1 MADDDL
7 ASHFEE
13 VLDQEEGIA
22 PERPSKRE
30 REDKPENLFPQR
42 ATDPDEEV
50 DVDDDEGPEQEVDA
64 ESEQDEDELAAQPQ
78 EGEEEDKQETALD
91 LGQIVAVNVDG
102 QRAEVSLQE
111 ALNGYVRAETFH
123 RRLNQLQEVA
133 KEIENERAVLA
144 QERNYYAELTPAL
157 LQQLYSMQPQE
168 PDWDKLYAEDA
179 TSAAQLERQWRTYRE
194 KVQAL
199 AQEHERVTQEQQREE
214 ARKQAIFEDAQ
225 RRQLSQWVPEWADNK
240 RWDRDRK
247 SMIRTAAAVG
257 YSEAELGQ
265 LRDARPTMI
274 LLWASRYLELMRNKP
289 KPARTQ
295 QGAMRPGAISSRA
308 APNGLGRAEKRLQRS
323 GSVRDAARAFEEDL
337 NREG

>member
-1 MADDDL
+1 MADENADL
-7 ASHFEE
+7 ASHFED
-13 VLDQEEGIA
+13 VLDEEEGIA
-22 PERPSKRE
+22 PEKPARAARG
-30 REDKPENLFPQR
+30 EDDGEQPEQLFPEQDVEEEVDEEGDEGDAQR
-42 ATDPDEEV
+42 AQAEDEPDEE
-50 DVDDDEGPEQEVDA
+50 EKPE
-64 ESEQDEDELAAQPQ
+64 P
-78 EGEEEDKQETALD
+78 TALD
-91 LGQIVAVNVDG
+91 PDQIVRVSVDG
-102 QRAEVSLQE
+102 QEAEVSLKE

-123 RRLNQLQEVA
+123 RRLNQLQQVAQEV
-133 KEIENERAVLA
+133 EQERAVLA
-144 QERNYYAELTPAL
+144 QGRDYYAGLIPAL
-157 LQQLYSMQPQE
+157 LQQLYSLQPKE
-168 PDWDKLYAEDA
+168 PDWDKAYEEDPQ
-179 TSAAQLERQWRTYRE
+179 AAAKLERDWRAYRE

-199 AQEHERVTQEQQREE
+199 AQEHERTTQEQQREQV
-214 ARKQAIFEDAQ
+214 RQQSIFEDAQ
-225 RRQLSQWVPEWADNK
+225 RRKLSEWVPEWTDNK

-247 SMIRTAAAVG
+247 SMIRTAQAVG

-295 QGAMRPGAISSRA
+295 QGALRPGAISSRGA

>member
-1 MADDDL
+1 MADENTDL
-7 ASHFEE
+7 ASHFED
-13 VLDQEEGIA
+13 VLDEEEGIA
-22 PERPSKRE
+22 PE
-30 REDKPENLFPQR
+30 KPARAAKGDADGEQPEQLFPEQE
-42 ATDPDEEV
+42 TDEEV
-50 DVDDDEGPEQEVDA
+50 DEEGEDDDA
-64 ESEQDEDELAAQPQ
+64 LRAQA
-78 EGEEEDKQETALD
+78 EEEPDEEEKPEPTALD
-91 LGQIVAVNVDG
+91 LDQVVRVSVDG
-102 QRAEVSLQE
+102 QEAEVSLKE
-111 ALNGYVRAETFH
+111 ALSGYVRTETFH
-123 RRLNQLQEVA
+123 KRLNQLQQVAQEV
-133 KEIENERAVLA
+133 EQERAVLA
-144 QERNYYAELTPAL
+144 QGRDYYAGLIPAL
-157 LQQLYSMQPQE
+157 LQQLYSLQPQE

-179 TSAAQLERQWRTYRE
+179 NSAAQLERQWRGYRE

-199 AQEHERVTQEQQREE
+199 AQEHQRTTQEQQREQ
-214 ARKQAIFEDAQ
+214 ARQQAIFEDTQ
-225 RRQLSQWVPEWADNK
+225 RRQLSQWVPEWTDNK

-247 SMIRTAAAVG
+247 SMIRTAQAVG

-295 QGAMRPGAISSRA
+295 QGALRPGAISSRGA

>member
-1 MADDDL
+1 MPEANNEL
-7 ASHFEE
+7 ASHFED
-13 VLDQEEGIA
+13 VLDEEEGIE
-22 PERPSKRE
+22 PEKSARSAQKGE
-30 REDKPENLFPQR
+30 QDEQPEQLFPEQE
-42 ATDPDEEV
+42 TDEEV
-50 DVDDDEGPEQEVDA
+50 DEEAEDADAEPVEEVD
-64 ESEQDEDELAAQPQ
+64 
-78 EGEEEDKQETALD
+78 EEDAKEALEQAALD
-91 LGQIVAVNVDG
+91 LNQIVAVNVDG

-111 ALNGYVRAETFH
+111 ALNGYVRSETFH
-123 RRLNQLQEVA
+123 RRLNQLQEVSQT
-133 KEIENERAVLA
+133 IERER
-144 QERNYYAELTPAL
+144 AELTQGRQYYADMIPAL
-157 LQQLYSMQPQE
+157 MQQLYSLQPQE

-179 TSAAQLERQWRTYRE
+179 TSAAQLERQWRSYRE

-199 AQEHERVTQEQQREE
+199 AQEHQRTVAEQQREQ
-214 ARKQAIFEDAQ
+214 ARQQAIFEDAQ
-225 RRQLSQWVPEWADNK
+225 RRQLSQWVPEWTDNK

-247 SMIRTAAAVG
+247 SMIRTAQAVG
-257 YSEAELGQ
+257 YSEAELGE

-295 QGAMRPGAISSRA
+295 QGALRPGAISQRGA

>member
-1 MADDDL
+1 MADENQDL
-7 ASHFEE
+7 ASHFED
-13 VLDQEEGIA
+13 VLDKEEGIE

-30 REDKPENLFPQR
+30 REDTPENLFPERQ
-42 ATDPDEEV
+42 TEDDEEQV
-50 DVDDDEGPEQEVDA
+50 EAEDVDA
-64 ESEQDEDELAAQPQ
+64 EAEEDEDELAAKQP
-78 EGEEEDKQETALD
+78 EEEEDQQEAALD
-91 LGQIVAVNVDG
+91 LNQVVRVNVDG
-102 QRAEVSLQE
+102 QPAEVSLQE
-111 ALNGYVRAETFH
+111 ALNGYVRSETFH

-133 KEIENERAVLA
+133 KNIENERAVLA
-144 QERNYYAELTPAL
+144 EERNYYATLTPAL
-157 LQQLYSMQPQE
+157 LQQLYSLQPQE
-168 PDWDKLYAEDA
+168 PDWDKLYAEDPGN
-179 TSAAQLERQWRTYRE
+179 AAQLERQWRTYRE

-199 AQEHERVTQEQQREE
+199 AQEHEQTTLKQQQEAERQQ
-214 ARKQAIFEDAQ
+214 AVFEDTQ
-225 RRQLSQWVPEWADNK
+225 RRQLAAWVPEWADNK

-289 KPARTQ
+289 KPARAQ

-323 GSVRDAARAFEEDL
+323 GTVRDAARAFEEDL

>member
-1 MADDDL
+1 MADDTDL
-7 ASHFEE
+7 ASHFED
-13 VLDQEEGIA
+13 VLDEEEGIA
-22 PERPSKRE
+22 PEKPARAARG
-30 REDKPENLFPQR
+30 EDDGEQPEQLFPEQDVEEEVDEEGDEGDAQR
-42 ATDPDEEV
+42 AQAEDEPDEE
-50 DVDDDEGPEQEVDA
+50 EKPE
-64 ESEQDEDELAAQPQ
+64 P
-78 EGEEEDKQETALD
+78 TALD
-91 LGQIVAVNVDG
+91 PDQIVRVSVDG
-102 QRAEVSLQE
+102 QEAEVSLKE

-123 RRLNQLQEVA
+123 RRLNQLQQVAQEV
-133 KEIENERAVLA
+133 EQERAVLA
-144 QERNYYAELTPAL
+144 QGRDYYAGLIPAL
-157 LQQLYSMQPQE
+157 LQQLYSLQPQE

-179 TSAAQLERQWRTYRE
+179 NSAAQLERQWRSYRE

-199 AQEHERVTQEQQREE
+199 AQEHQRTTQEQQREQV
-214 ARKQAIFEDAQ
+214 RQQAIFEDTQ
-225 RRQLSQWVPEWADNK
+225 RRQLSQWVPEWTDNK

-247 SMIRTAAAVG
+247 SMIRTAQAVG

-295 QGAMRPGAISSRA
+295 QGALRPGAISSRGA

>member
-1 MADDDL
+1 MPPDENDL
-7 ASHFEE
+7 ASHFED
-13 VLDQEEGIA
+13 VLDEEEGIE
-22 PERPSKRE
+22 PEK
-30 REDKPENLFPQR
+30 PQR
-42 ATDPDEEV
+42 ARKGDDDGEPPEQLFPEQETDEEV
-50 DVDDDEGPEQEVDA
+50 DEEGDEADA
-64 ESEQDEDELAAQPQ
+64 LKAQAEDEDQDE
-78 EGEEEDKQETALD
+78 EEKQDQTALD

-123 RRLNQLQEVA
+123 RRLNQLQEVSQN
-133 KEIENERAVLA
+133 IEKERAELA
-144 QERNYYAELTPAL
+144 QGRQYYADMIPAL
-157 LQQLYSMQPQE
+157 MQQLYSLQPQE

-179 TSAAQLERQWRTYRE
+179 NSAAQLERQWRSYRE

-199 AQEHERVTQEQQREE
+199 AQEHQRTVAEQQREQ
-214 ARKQAIFEDAQ
+214 ARQQAIFEDAQ
-225 RRQLSQWVPEWADNK
+225 RRQLSQWVPEWTDNK

-247 SMIRTAAAVG
+247 SMIRTAQAVG
-257 YSEAELGQ
+257 YSEAELGE

-295 QGAMRPGAISSRA
+295 QGALRPGAISQRGA